1 MMEDIGLVSQGWKW
15 LQSKKHF
22 YSVAQTSATCFRD
35 KIGIFFER
43 HWPVVCCVCARIAT
57 VLHFLLIHWKDCF
70 VRGFWSF
77 VGLGSAALLVIMW
90 SCFISLTSM
99 SCLVY
104 ALLSMVWLLLLSYVF
119 HYIFWMLTIGWI
131 GYLLL
136 TLKWS
141 DGLSCSWSLWN

>member
-1 MMEDIGLVSQGWKW
+1 MMEDIGLFNQGWKW

-35 KIGIFFER
+35 KMGIFIER
-43 HWPVVCCVCARIAT
+43 HWPVVCYVFARLVT
-57 VLHFLLIHWKDCF
+57 VLHFLLIHWKDCI

-104 ALLSMVWLLLLSYVF
+104 ALLCMVRILMMFFVF
-119 HYIFWMLTIGWI
+119 HNI
-131 GYLLL
+131 
-136 TLKWS
+136 
-141 DGLSCSWSLWN
+141 